1 MKEII
6 LLKYGELVLKGLNRS
21 TFVALVEK
29 NVRKKLKEVEGEF
42 TLEYS
47 QSTMCITPSDD
58 ADIDTAFQKMLTVFG
73 VVSVCRG
80 YKCEKDINQVLEAV
94 REHAYEL
101 VGGKKTFK
109 CNAKRSDKKFPLKSP
124 EISALCGEVI
134 LEEVGGIKVDVNNP
148 EVIVTAEIRDTAAYV
163 HGNGVRGAGGMPT
176 GSSGRALLL
185 LSGGID
191 SPVAG
196 YMIAKRGVTV
206 DGLYFDSPPYT
217 SELAMEKVTSLARRI
232 KDYTGSMFLNAI
244 SVTEIQEE
252 IMKNCEDRMLTLLLR
267 RFMMRI
273 ADRVAKEF
281 GQQAL
286 ITGES
291 LGQVAS
297 QTLEALTVTNAVPTL
312 PVLRPCIGMD
322 KVEIT
327 DIARKIGTFETSI
340 LPYEDCCTVFT
351 PTHPLTRPTLEQ
363 IEAEEQKLDVEGLIE
378 RAMETRRVIKL

>member
-1 MKEII
+1 MNEII

-21 TFVALVEK
+21 TFVALMEK
-29 NVRKKLKEVEGEF
+29 NVRRKLKEVEGEF

-47 QSTMCITPSDD
+47 QSTMCITPSED
-58 ADIDTAFQKMLTVFG
+58 ADIDTAFEKMLTVFG
-73 VVSVCRG
+73 AVSVCRG
-80 YKCEKDINQVLEAV
+80 FRCEKDIQSVLDTV
-94 REHAYEL
+94 RENADL
-101 VGGKKTFK
+101 LIGGKKTFK

-134 LEEVGGIKVDVNNP
+134 LDTVPGLRVDVNDP
-148 EVIVTAEIRDTAAYV
+148 QVIVTAEIRDTAAYV
-163 HGNGVRGAGGMPT
+163 HGNGARGAGGMPT
-176 GSSGRALLL
+176 GSGGRALLL

-196 YMIAKRGVTV
+196 YMIAKRGVAV

-217 SELAMEKVTSLARRI
+217 GDMAMEKVTSLAKRL
-232 KDYTGSMFLNAI
+232 KDYTGNMFLNAI

-252 IMKNCEDRMLTLLLR
+252 IMKNCEERMLTLLLR

-273 ADRVAKEF
+273 ADRVAHEF

-297 QTLEALTVTNAVPTL
+297 QTLEALAVTNAVPTL

-327 DIARKIGTFETSI
+327 EIARKIGTFETSI

-351 PTHPLTRPTLEQ
+351 PKHPLTRPTLEQ
-363 IEAEEQKLDVEGLIE
+363 IEAEEKKLDVEALVN
-378 RAMETRRVIKL
+378 RALETRRVIKI